1 MFGRKALYFEGFFE
15 TCQPP
20 DDSSRMEQA
29 AVATLLFVKLFYI
42 YHLLYVYDILYTYI
56 HTVSAKKVVQC
67 IHKYRFLN
75 YFFLYGS
82 LHWVEDYSIGPSE
95 RENGLQLFITR
106 EKEKD
111 ELLCM
116 AELKKEF
123 GEDIVNYV
131 EITPGTDAVFEYLGN
146 GNNCDYASSTT
157 KSRQNDGPM
166 SGDAIYID
174 GDIPDSYGSLGI
186 FIADDTGKHFAT
198 TCYHVSYDGRKL
210 PKNDIAKRH
219 QKLNKDSENTNS
231 ITRSCRYRYRCRS
244 EENEN
249 EEKQEDEGKIENY
262 KQQEQQQAMEIINE
276 GNSNGVG
283 DLGIDCHSADEE
295 EGRHKEMNVLEG
307 NGEKERRR
315 VAKEPEATTND
326 EMEVD
331 VNHEHEEEREKE
343 EDEDEIGG
351 GKKGK
356 SGARNENKGCMLG
369 KFSWGVL
376 NERHDISLIELER
389 GLNCFCTMSDIDNE
403 QDPENCK
410 QYIAHKLRE
419 HRKVIVEKTGFSTGT
434 TKGIVYRYGFCDL
447 KGRNLRLRKCYLVKS
462 ENPDKPFSAPGDS
475 GSVVKLVRKGN
486 KKLPFSYL
494 SLWKNLTKND
504 QSPFDERQVEYVCF
518 NLQNSL
524 NEHERFKTKDLK
536 ACLGSCAAATSR

>member
-1 MFGRKALYFEGFFE
+1 M
-15 TCQPP
+15 
-20 DDSSRMEQA
+20 
-29 AVATLLFVKLFYI
+29 
-42 YHLLYVYDILYTYI
+42 LYVYDILYTYI

-106 EKEKD
+106 EKEED

-146 GNNCDYASSTT
+146 GNNCDYASPTT

-262 KQQEQQQAMEIINE
+262 KQQEQQQAM
-276 GNSNGVG
+276 
-283 DLGIDCHSADEE
+283 
-295 EGRHKEMNVLEG
+295 
-307 NGEKERRR
+307 
-315 VAKEPEATTND
+315 
-326 EMEVD
+326 
-331 VNHEHEEEREKE
+331 
-343 EDEDEIGG
+343 

-403 QDPENCK
+403 QDPEDCK

-419 HRKVIVEKTGFSTGT
+419 HREVIVEKTGFSTGT

-462 ENPDKPFSAPGDS
+462 KNPDKPFSAPGDS

-504 QSPFDERQVEYVCF
+504 QSPIDERQVEYVCF
-518 NLQNSL
+518 NLQDSL